1 MKRVFSTLALTSA
14 LLFADVG
21 IASEEAHR
29 PDHFKGLE
37 AATLEAAVANLTS
50 YNQKLKQRLEGE
62 LTPVDMAAIHQL
74 TYTLENALETI
85 SNEVKNIADLLEEV
99 HVASETMDVNTAK
112 KSGSRYLQ
120 ESQYLTK

>member
-14 LLFADVG
+14 LLLADVG
-21 IASEEAHR
+21 IASEDTHR

-37 AATLEAAVANLTS
+37 APTLEVAVANLTS

-62 LTPVDMAAIHQL
+62 LTPADMAAIHQL

-99 HVASETMDVNTAK
+99 HVASETMDVATAK
-112 KSGSRYLQ
+112 KSGGRYLQ
-120 ESQYLTK
+120 ESQHLTK